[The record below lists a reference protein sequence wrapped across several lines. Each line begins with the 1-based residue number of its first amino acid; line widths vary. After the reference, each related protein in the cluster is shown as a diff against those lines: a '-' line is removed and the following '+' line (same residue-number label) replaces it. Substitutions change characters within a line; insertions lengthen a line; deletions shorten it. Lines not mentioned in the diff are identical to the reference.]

1 MNRTLIIGTASG
13 LGLAFARKVA
23 YEGWSELPT
32 FPIHLNGYCS
42 KNSSFESLLSQMGD
56 DQARS

>member
-1 MNRTLIIGTASG
+1 MNRTLMIGAASG
-13 LGLAFARKVA
+13 LGLALARKVA
-23 YEGWSELPT
+23 YESWSELSS

-42 KNSSFESLLSQMGD
+42 KNSSFDLLLSQMGD